1 MTMSDLVV
9 RTKLARYLALR
20 EEASAVK
27 AEMETVKEELKPYLN
42 SARENAAGSKVIDLD
57 SPVQSG
63 GRVYPTLQYTK
74 KVSRSLNEERAL
86 EFLMSDQ
93 AFEAALDRTP
103 RVDQDG
109 LWDLYINEFIPQEVF
124 DSFFDEKVTW
134 AFTPI
139 SD

>member
-1 MTMSDLVV
+1 MMTNDLVV

-20 EEASAVK
+20 EDLNEIK
-27 AEMETVKEELKPYLN
+27 KDMEDVKEELKPYLN
-42 SARENAAGSKVIDLD
+42 SARENAAGSKVLDLD

-63 GRVYPTLQYTK
+63 GKVYPTLQYTK

-86 EFLMSDQ
+86 EYLLSDQ
-93 AFEAALDRTP
+93 AFDVALDKTP

-109 LWDLYINEFIPQEVF
+109 LWHLFVEELIPQEVF